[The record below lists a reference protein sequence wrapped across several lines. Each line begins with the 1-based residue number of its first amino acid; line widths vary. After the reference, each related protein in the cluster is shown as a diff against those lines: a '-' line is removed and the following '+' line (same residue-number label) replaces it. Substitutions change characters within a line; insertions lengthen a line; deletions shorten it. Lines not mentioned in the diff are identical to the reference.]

1 MKRNFVLLLIAIS
14 VACGKPAPLTRE
26 LANQIISSQLPKRE
40 PTYAEVPQR
49 VWFGPK
55 SPKDEYDGKSI
66 ETMQALQ
73 KAGLITV
80 TESATPDGMTTYQ
93 AKVTQAG
100 FNILGTMP
108 SARGAVYRGLI
119 CWKINDGVRNF
130 VRHPHYPTVGQAE
143 VTWHYA
149 EPTNLYPMF
158 TTRINKPLNKPFAT
172 VIAIHNE
179 KGAWKC
185 EVTVK
190 KIEGR

>member
-1 MKRNFVLLLIAIS
+1 MKRNFLLLLIA
-14 VACGKPAPLTRE
+14 VAAACGKPAPLTTE
-26 LANQIISSQLPKRE
+26 LATQIITAQVAKRE
-40 PTYAEVPQR
+40 PTYAEVPQK

-55 SPKDEYDGKSI
+55 SPKDDFDGRSV
-66 ETMQALQ
+66 ETMQLLE

-80 TESATPDGMTTYQ
+80 THSDTPDGMTTYQ
-93 AKVTQAG
+93 AKVTKAG

-108 SARGAVYRGLI
+108 SYRGAVYRGLI

-130 VRHPHYPTVGQAE
+130 VRHPNDPTVGQAE

-149 EPTNLYPMF
+149 EPTSLYPMF
-158 TTRINKPLNKPFAT
+158 TTRINKPLNKPFVT
-172 VIAIHNE
+172 VVGIHNE

-190 KIEGR
+190 KAEVR